1 MLDTIK
7 LIALGTIAVLAAIGA
22 NYARPD
28 DPAYLVNALIVM
40 LAAGIMFLRVL
51 RQMGNE
57 QPSLEPHPETQY
69 MDDVVRAGVIA
80 TALWGVVGFLVGVI
94 IAFQLA
100 FPALNLSDLTVGYTN
115 FGKLRPL
122 HTSAVIFAFGGNA
135 LIATSFYVVQ
145 RTSAAR
151 LWGGNAAW
159 FVFWGYQLFIV
170 LAATG
175 YILGATQSKEY
186 AEPEWYVDWWLTVV
200 WVVYL
205 AVFLGTIL
213 KRKEPHIY
221 VANWFYL
228 SFIVT
233 IAMLHIVNNLAI
245 PVSPFGSKSVQ
256 LFSGVQD
263 AMTQW
268 WYGHNAV
275 GFFLTAGF
283 LGMMYYFIPKQAERP
298 VYSYKLSIIH
308 FWALIFLYIWAG
320 PHHLHYTA
328 LPDWASTLGMVFS
341 IILWMP
347 SWGGMINGLMTLSGA
362 WDKLRTDPVIRMM
375 VVAVGFYGMATFEG
389 PMMSIK
395 AVNSLSH
402 YTDWTI
408 GHVHSGALGW
418 NGMITFGALYYLVPR
433 LWGRERLYS
442 TGLVSWHFW
451 LATIGLVLYA
461 ASMWVSGIMEGLM
474 WREVDA
480 QGFLVN
486 AFADTVA
493 AKFPMNVVRASGG
506 VLYLIGALIMC
517 YNLWATVAKQP
528 KTHATTVA
536 VPAE

>member
-7 LIALGTIAVLAAIGA
+7 LIALGTIAVLAAIAA

-28 DPAYLVNALIVM
+28 DLAYLVNALIIM

-57 QPSLEPHPETQY
+57 QPALEPHPETQY

-80 TALWGVVGFLVGVI
+80 TAFWGVVGFLVGVV

-100 FPALNLSDLTVGYTN
+100 FPALNLSDITMGYTN

-122 HTSAVIFAFGGNA
+122 HTSAVIFAFGGNG

-245 PVSPFGSKSVQ
+245 PVSLFGSKSVQ

-362 WDKLRTDPVIRMM
+362 WDKLRTDPIIRMM

-395 AVNSLSH
+395 AVNFVSH

-493 AKFPMNVVRASGG
+493 AKFPMNVVRALGG
-506 VLYLIGALIMC
+506 VLYLGGALIMC

-528 KTHATTVA
+528 KTQSTAAA

>member
-1 MLDTIK
+1 MWDYVK
-7 LIALGTIAVLAAIGA
+7 LIVLGVAAVLAAIAA
-22 NYARPD
+22 NYAHD
-28 DPAYLVNALIVM
+28 IAYMVNALVVM
-40 LAAGIMFLRVL
+40 LAAAATFVWTLRTMDAP
-51 RQMGNE
+51 RQVNQGE
-57 QPSLEPHPETQY
+57 Y
-69 MDDVVRAGVIA
+69 MDGVVRAGVIA
-80 TALWGVVGFLVGVI
+80 TVVWGVVGFLAGTW

-100 FPALNLSDLTVGYTN
+100 FPALNLEFAQPYLN
-115 FGKLRPL
+115 FGRLRPL

-135 LIATSFYVVQ
+135 LIMTSFYVVQ

-151 LWGGNAAW
+151 LWGGNLAW
-159 FVFWGYQLFIV
+159 FVFWGYNLFIV

-175 YILGATQSKEY
+175 YVLGATQSKEY

-200 WVVYL
+200 WLAYL
-205 AVFLGTIL
+205 AVFLGTII
-213 KRKEPHIY
+213 KRREPHIY

-233 IAMLHIVNNLAI
+233 VAMLHVFNNLSI
-245 PVSPFGSKSVQ
+245 PVSMFGSKSVQ
-256 LFSGVQD
+256 VFSGVQD
-263 AMTQW
+263 AMVQW

-283 LGMMYYFIPKQAERP
+283 LGMMYYFVPKQAERP
-298 VYSYKLSIIH
+298 VFSYKLSIIH

-341 IILWMP
+341 IMLWMP

-362 WDKLRTDPVIRMM
+362 WDKLRTDPIIRMM
-375 VVAVGFYGMATFEG
+375 VVSIGFYGMSTFEG

-395 AVNSLSH
+395 AINSLSH

-418 NGMITFGALYYLVPR
+418 NGMITFGVLYYLVPR
-433 LWGRERLYS
+433 LWNRQGLYS
-442 TGLVSWHFW
+442 LAAVSWHFW
-451 LATIGLVLYA
+451 LATIGFVLYA
-461 ASMWVSGIMEGLM
+461 SSMWVTGIMEGLM

-480 QGFLVN
+480 NGFLVN

-493 AKFPMNVVRASGG
+493 AKFPMYVVRATGG
-506 VLYLIGALIMC
+506 GLFLTGALIMC
-517 YNLWATVAKQP
+517 WNLWMTVRGQP
-528 KTHATTVA
+528 ERVTQHAA